1 MNVNSKR
8 LGDLLPLKR
17 GQKSISFLRIVVL
30 GNYKPPDFEGTA
42 FKKLAPR
49 GVAKFDGKKIY

>member
-1 MNVNSKR
+1 MNSKP
-8 LGDLLPLKR
+8 LGDLLPLER
-17 GQKSISFLRIVVL
+17 GQKSMSFLRFVVL